1 MFRTVESILRAVFMK
16 PDSFQSL
23 QLELD
28 SKKKELSKVYGRIE
42 KHVEKVVSNFIK
54 HLVNSFSLSRNSSRT
69 KTNDRRSCSR
79 NSTIKTSWLRRNIQ
93 AILSNWLTTN

>member
-42 KHVEKVVSNFIK
+42 KHVEKVVSNFDY
-54 HLVNSFSLSRNSSRT
+54 LRNLFNLLS
-69 KTNDRRSCSR
+69 TNLTAFPFPEIHRGQKQ
-79 NSTIKTSWLRRNIQ
+79 TTEGAAQEIQ
-93 AILSNWLTTN
+93 RPKPVD